1 MSYKG
6 FSAKTVFHPRIFA
19 ILYVTLSK
27 YFYAQSRRIHHPP
40 CQTSILKDAAFEMA
54 LPKL

>member
-40 CQTSILKDAAFEMA
+40 RQTSIRKDAAFEMA